1 MYSAAKSHVVSV
13 LGPPPTRY
21 AVHMT
26 LELNRTAST
35 AEQLNSCS
43 PRSWRTSPCPTTR
56 APLTDEVEAFL
67 NEQEHLT
74 VRRHGDTVVASTDFG
89 KPSRVILAGH
99 LDTVPVIDNFPPK
112 WLEPGDR

>member
-1 MYSAAKSHVVSV
+1 
-13 LGPPPTRY
+13 
-21 AVHMT
+21 MT

-35 AEQLNSCS
+35 AEQLNSLLTQIMENFS
-43 PRSWRTSPCPTTR
+43 VSDHEG
-56 APLTDEVEAFL
+56 PLTDEVEAFL

-99 LDTVPVIDNFPPK
+99 LDTVPVIDNFPHQSGWSPA
-112 WLEPGDR
+112 LR